1 LICGNYKLDTQHLDY
16 SIMMVFGLIVKSLIS
31 IFLLMCLICD
41 SSGDQ
46 AGIAY
51 LKLADCHFKGKF
63 FGKHIYDNGR
73 MYGSCSNSFLDFN

>member
-1 LICGNYKLDTQHLDY
+1 MICGNYKLDTQHLDY

-51 LKLADCHFKGKF
+51 LKLADCHLKA
-63 FGKHIYDNGR
+63 
-73 MYGSCSNSFLDFN
+73 NSLANTYMIMDECMDHVATAF